1 MRRPALISVMPITDS
16 EQGSIT
22 EAEFVKVTIITS
34 DGEAVPM
41 RPVIDD
47 EHRDVDIHLR
57 RRFTSLAV
65 QSKSA
70 LRLRVYGRERMLR
83 ITFSLRPPFFS
94 SPLFW
99 YFFAH
104 FDIATMTFTEPVL
117 LVPSTFV
124 HKQAG
129 RNSLLRNGRIPF
141 RIQANLAPK
150 SKDKW
155 SPYRLSLAELGPK
168 IVEILSSTR
177 IKDAELSLAA
187 LRIEPGILLLT
198 KRRKT
203 TRTGLRRA
211 A

>member
-1 MRRPALISVMPITDS
+1 MPITDS

-22 EAEFVKVTIITS
+22 EAEFVKITMITS
-34 DGEAVPM
+34 DGEAVPT

-57 RRFTSLAV
+57 RHFTSLAV

-70 LRLRVYGRERMLR
+70 LWVRVRGRQRMLQLN
-83 ITFSLRPPFFS
+83 FSLRPPFFS

-104 FDIATMTFTEPVL
+104 FDLQSMTFTEPVF
-117 LVPSTFV
+117 LVPSHFV
-124 HKQAG
+124 HKRPSRG
-129 RNSLLRNGRIPF
+129 PLVRNGRYRF
-141 RIQANLAPK
+141 SVDANLAPK

-155 SPYRLSLAELGPK
+155 SPYRLTLAELGPK
-168 IVEILSSTR
+168 IVEILKSTR
-177 IKDAELSLAA
+177 TKDAQLSLEAW
-187 LRIEPGILLLT
+187 RIEPGMILLT
-198 KRRKT
+198 KRRKSKR
-203 TRTGLRRA
+203 TRLRPA